1 MGEKGVS
8 LYLSL
13 PSRLDK
19 KPTVQPSCVEPA
31 HRPTHPCQNAVEN
44 VVKAVKGWNQ
54 SGIIPLE
61 KWKQEQINKLIHK

>member
-1 MGEKGVS
+1 MGDKDVS

-13 PSRLDK
+13 PSRIDT

-31 HRPTHPCQNAVEN
+31 HWFAHPCQNAVEN
-44 VVKAVKGWNQ
+44 VVKAMKGWNQ

-61 KWKQEQINKLIHK
+61 KGKQEQINKLIQK